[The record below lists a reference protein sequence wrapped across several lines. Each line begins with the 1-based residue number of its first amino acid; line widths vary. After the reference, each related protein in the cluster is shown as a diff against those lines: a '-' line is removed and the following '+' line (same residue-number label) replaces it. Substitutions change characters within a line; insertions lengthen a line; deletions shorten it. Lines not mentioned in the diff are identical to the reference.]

1 MTPTITWQE
10 RIIYRIGSVGV
21 WLCDHCKYRP
31 CTAMEAKYAWMDL
44 KEKLKDTAASHGLA
58 TSESGP
64 NDLAIIAGIK
74 PPNGPLN

>member
-1 MTPTITWQE
+1 
-10 RIIYRIGSVGV
+10 
-21 WLCDHCKYRP
+21 
-31 CTAMEAKYAWMDL
+31 MEAKYAWMDL